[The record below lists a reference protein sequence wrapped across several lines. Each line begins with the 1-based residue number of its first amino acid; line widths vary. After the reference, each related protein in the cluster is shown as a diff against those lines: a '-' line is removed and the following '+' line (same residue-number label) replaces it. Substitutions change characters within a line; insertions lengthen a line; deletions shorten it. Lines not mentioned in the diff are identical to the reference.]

1 MNLNRIRLDETNKE
15 INQLM
20 IYDSIFIRILKK
32 EKKKKD
38 PTCLWYQKADQWPG
52 QGRITRVQE
61 RSLGIMHGVTMTA
74 AGGRG

>member
-1 MNLNRIRLDETNKE
+1 MNLNGIRLDETNKE

-32 EKKKKD
+32 KKKD
-38 PTCLWYQKADQWPG
+38 PTWYQKADQWLG

-61 RSLGIMHGVTMTA
+61 SSLGIMHGVTVTA